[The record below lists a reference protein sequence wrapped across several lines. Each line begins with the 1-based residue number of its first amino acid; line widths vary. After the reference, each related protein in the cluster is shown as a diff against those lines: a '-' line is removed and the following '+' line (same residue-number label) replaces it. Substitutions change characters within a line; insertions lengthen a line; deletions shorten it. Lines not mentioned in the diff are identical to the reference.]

1 MGRNRVRWLAWGIL
15 GLSVP
20 LGIIS
25 LALVVLAPTSS
36 AAGPDNRP
44 VGLADW
50 LQVLIGI
57 PMVLGFIGVG
67 ALLALKQ
74 PLREGGLV
82 AALRPHAVVSP
93 HGVGRYDPEI
103 EAGLYFS
110 CLEAVQNATKYA
122 RASSVRVDLRQQN
135 GTLMFT
141 VVDDGVGFD
150 PAAAS
155 MGSGVRS
162 MKDRIASLGG
172 RLILDSKPGKGTTV
186 SGSLPLRTLG
196 VAR

>member
-36 AAGPDNRP
+36 AAGPGNRP
-44 VGLADW
+44 VGLAR

-57 PMVLGFIGVG
+57 PMVLGFIEVG

-82 AALRPHAVVSP
+82 AALRPQAVVSAD
-93 HGVGRYDPEI
+93 GVGRYDPEI